1 MAQAISKQVPAFC
14 LACIGTNNCFSTDDV
29 LKLWKYIYLS
39 VKLMASSVV
48 GFGADGDT
56 RALKAVKSSCQLLDS
71 FDKCMLKLSLGMSL
85 FYFFLTYF
93 SFLFFYLFCSI
104 FCLSTMYFAPKLVY
118 NLIIIITWNK
128 SITTVYIQYE
138 VYMLVIV
145 S

>member
-85 FYFFLTYF
+85 FYFFLTDF
-93 SFLFFYLFCSI
+93 SFLFFYLFFSI
-104 FCLSTMYFAPKLVY
+104 FCLSTMYLAPKLVY